1 MISKNFKKRLI
12 TSIILLLL
20 IILMMISKFFF
31 IFTLIVLGV
40 LSVLEFLKLTQKIVK
55 RKLYYFT
62 INLVFLI
69 YLSVFCFLFFFFSN
83 FPQTKIILFL
93 ILSGCISSDIGGYI
107 FGKTF
112 KGPKLTKISPN
123 KTYSG
128 MFGSI
133 FLTLLIFSTIIF
145 DLTNSL
151 SYKIILYAL
160 TTSISCQIGD
170 LVFSYLKRKAKLKDT
185 GNFFPGHGG
194 VLDRI
199 DGVLLGMPIGFIS
212 MLLL

>member
-20 IILMMISKFFF
+20 IILMMISNFFL

-40 LSVLEFLKLTQKIVK
+40 LSVLEFLKLTQKIIK

-112 KGPKLTKISPN
+112 KGPKLTKISPH

-133 FLTLLIFSTIIF
+133 FLTLLIFSTIVF
-145 DLTNSL
+145 YLTNSL

>member
-20 IILMMISKFFF
+20 IILMMISNFFL

-69 YLSVFCFLFFFFSN
+69 YLSAFCFLFFFFSN

-145 DLTNSL
+145 YLTNSL

-185 GNFFPGHGG
+185 GDFFPGHGG

>member
-1 MISKNFKKRLI
+1 
-12 TSIILLLL
+12 
-20 IILMMISKFFF
+20 MMISNFFL

-40 LSVLEFLKLTQKIVK
+40 LSVLEFLKLTQKIIK

-133 FLTLLIFSTIIF
+133 FLTLLIFSTIVF
-145 DLTNSL
+145 YLTNSL

>member
-20 IILMMISKFFF
+20 IILMMISNFFF

-145 DLTNSL
+145 YLTNSL

>member
-20 IILMMISKFFF
+20 IILMMISNFFL

-145 DLTNSL
+145 YLTNSL

>member
-145 DLTNSL
+145 YLTNSL

>member
-20 IILMMISKFFF
+20 IILMMISNFFL

-40 LSVLEFLKLTQKIVK
+40 LSVLEFLKLTQKIIK

-133 FLTLLIFSTIIF
+133 FLTLLIFSTIVF
-145 DLTNSL
+145 YLTNSL